1 MHSKDVEYYQ
11 QSYSYKQLAPSFFH
25 GTNDKSSHL
34 NSSDGV
40 YYRKCTEDRMKYGQD
55 KKNYHVNVINTLK

>member
-1 MHSKDVEYYQ
+1 MQSEDVEDYQ
-11 QSYSYKQLAPSFFH
+11 QPYSHKQLAPSFFH

-40 YYRKCTEDRMKYGQD
+40 YQRKSAEERMKHSQD
-55 KKNYHVNVINTLK
+55 KKNDHVDVINTLK